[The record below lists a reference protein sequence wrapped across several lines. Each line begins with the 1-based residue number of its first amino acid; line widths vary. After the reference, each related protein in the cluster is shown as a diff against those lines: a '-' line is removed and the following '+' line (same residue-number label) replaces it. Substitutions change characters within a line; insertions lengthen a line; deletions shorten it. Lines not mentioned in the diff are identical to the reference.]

1 MLCTME
7 AHVKH
12 VLFCSDNAVE
22 PTAVFSDLR
31 RKSFQMAFFAETSE
45 FSEGYFTGAK
55 GLERLIVVGKRAFR
69 KVGFLSLLKR

>member
-7 AHVKH
+7 THVKQ
-12 VLFCSDNAVE
+12 VLFCSDDAVE

-45 FSEGYFTGAK
+45 FSEGCFMGAK
-55 GLERLIVVGKRAFR
+55 GLESLIVGKRAFR